1 MHKRQIIFCWKDKR
15 TPLIINSEVRDN
27 MKKNHAIIFICICL
41 LGILSG
47 CGAKSD
53 AKIKQSKVKEC
64 FSDTNLLNCKRIDFL
79 YYEDDERTRF
89 SCLCRKKDINTI
101 YCKKLDFYECVYR
114 TYEYISDN
122 HEAYDISLVNCSEKE
137 ITSEEKSHYVQIELE
152 DPIDIQLADET
163 MDSVY
168 KILFDVENGNCWF
181 AKDDE
186 KYTYSAKMIQ
196 ERSHYICDAQM
207 AYYIEGNW
215 EHPPYDT
222 VVEALDY
229 HINRYLTGS

>member
-1 MHKRQIIFCWKDKR
+1 MKKIHYIFC
-15 TPLIINSEVRDN
+15 ICVC
-27 MKKNHAIIFICICL
+27 ICICI

-47 CGAKSD
+47 CGAKD
-53 AKIKQSKVKEC
+53 EIIQQSQVDEC

-79 YYEDDERTRF
+79 YYEEDERIRF

-114 TYEYISDN
+114 TYEYISEN
-122 HEAYDISLVNCSEKE
+122 IEAYDINLVNYSEKE
-137 ITSEEKSHYVQIELE
+137 ITTEEKSHYVQFELE
-152 DPIDIQLADET
+152 EPINVQIADES
-163 MDSVY
+163 MENVC

-186 KYTYSAKMIQ
+186 YYTYSAKMIQ
-196 ERSHYICDAQM
+196 EKSQYICDAQM

-222 VVEALDY
+222 IVEALDY
-229 HINRYLTGS
+229 YINEKVCAYF